1 MSIFSKLKIHGYPQA
16 QESAVFAA
24 LFLGEPL
31 LFMGPKGVA
40 KTEVVASIGMALREA
55 SKRKHPNDPSK
66 WFSYQIYDA
75 SKLNFEDLVGYPNP
89 HAMKLDPPKVDYIPT
104 NSTIWNKHMVAF
116 DELNRC
122 AEDRQSNLF
131 EIIRSRKL
139 HGIPTNNHFIYSTIN
154 PFGDVGTLQMSDA
167 LVDRHLFY
175 LHVPHFSSMNF
186 EDRQKVINRVGSF
199 DGVGLRYWAGM
210 ASEFDT
216 VEQNQSADIINNK
229 LADIGDDIEKLMA
242 LSAEQYKEL
251 DQDLK
256 DQVATIINYVVSSLS
271 QTFEKEK
278 EAVKREIELS
288 GRRAS
293 AMLRGIL
300 AIRAVDLA
308 MNTMGIQKKFT
319 NMVDCMINAIKLTI
333 PIGISGNLNKD
344 LLTKVDK
351 LIEEKVKSLW
361 DKYAKTKNEVDKD
374 QYSYL
379 TSCRSVVPVLES
391 IFSADSNDL
400 TRTKVLSSLMKTKYN
415 DNVPSG
421 RAVSMALYRLSIDFP
436 HIFKD
441 VPVKAYDEQ
450 SMKGQAVAADIE
462 MFHLSKYAGIL
473 DGHITSLQKKYPVI
487 AFVVSS
493 AVAHEVFDHK
503 DKTDQ
508 DALEF
513 VMSLTTLIET
523 LQLAY
528 DNIAQTST
536 K

>member
-154 PFGDVGTLQMSDA
+154 PFGDVGTIQMSDA

-216 VEQNQSADIINNK
+216 VEQNQGAATINNK

-351 LIEEKVKSLW
+351 LVEEKVKSLW

-441 VPVKAYDEQ
+441 VPIKAYDEQ
-450 SMKGQAVAADIE
+450 SMKGQAVATDIE
-462 MFHLSKYAGIL
+462 MFHLSKYAAIL
-473 DGHITSLQKKYPVI
+473 DSHITSLQKKYPVI